1 MRVGGGAEI
10 LDEQVRVR
18 SEGDADVTVPHEA
31 LDAVRVHSAA
41 EQLGCEGVAQVV
53 EADGNVQGDGPE
65 PPSAWIGEWRP
76 RPSVTLRHVGQKRGS
91 ASLGRSLWAHMRA
104 ASHACAGEDQHIV
117 QVLPASITPTR

>member
-1 MRVGGGAEI
+1 VRVGGGAEI

-65 PPSAWIGEWRP
+65 PPSAWIGEW
-76 RPSVTLRHVGQKRGS
+76 TAAAVGDL
-91 ASLGRSLWAHMRA
+91 AAGRTEARLA
-104 ASHACAGEDQHIV
+104 
-117 QVLPASITPTR
+117 TR